1 MTHRYDSEATAAGID
16 ASRRVGWARYYQAVE
31 DNAALLRH
39 NTILLRHLARL
50 ALAVARSEAVQ
61 LLDPD
66 LLANARRVVVTV
78 RLRARGRAIVDAL
91 ERDDVPSA
99 P

>member
-1 MTHRYDSEATAAGID
+1 MTATYDPEATAAGID
-16 ASRRVGWARYYQAVE
+16 ASRRVAWARYYAQVR

-50 ALAVARSEAVQ
+50 ALAASRSEAVV

-66 LLANARRVVVTV
+66 LAALARRVVVTV
-78 RLRARGRAIVDAL
+78 RLRPRGRAILADL
-91 ERDDVPSA
+91 EREDRDA
-99 P
+99 